1 MASWYKPEIG
11 ETQTGC
17 LLWNKAAYTEE
28 RGNVTG
34 GDDMRRLCG
43 YTLFCIAVGMLI
55 GLFIQSVLM
64 QAILILGLLLLGYNL
79 FVCG

>member
-1 MASWYKPEIG
+1 
-11 ETQTGC
+11 
-17 LLWNKAAYTEE
+17 
-28 RGNVTG
+28 
-34 GDDMRRLCG
+34 MRRLCG

-79 FVCG
+79 FACG